1 MSGSTRARWQAI
13 APGRVNLIGEHT
25 DYNGLPVLPIA
36 IDRDVR
42 IEFRVTDDPAVRL
55 GSSVARFDPFAFQL
69 KRPIEAAA
77 QGDWSN
83 YVRAAARGL
92 MEHGVPLERGIEGTV
107 TGDVPIASG
116 LSSSSALVVAA
127 ALALLKANGVA
138 VGQGTGPDAPAALSR
153 LELAAL
159 MARAERFVGLEGGGM
174 DQAACLHGVAGHA
187 LRIEFDPLRVT
198 PVAVP
203 EGWRW
208 VVASSLVR
216 AEKSGG
222 AREAY
227 NERARQCREALGV
240 VGAAAATDETATAG
254 VRAPTVVG
262 AGFGPGSGAGVSN
275 AGGAGQ
281 GAPTYRDLVAE
292 EDLDGLLGRARRVL
306 APVLFRR
313 FRHVV
318 TEGRRVAQAE
328 VAMRDG
334 DMRRFGELM
343 VRSHESLRDDYEV
356 STRELDAIVEVA
368 LGAGA
373 AGARLT
379 GAGFG
384 GCAVVLCDARHRR
397 DGHGSPGGTVLCR
410 PYVGV
415 GGQRGRVRRAAV
427 TGCPRRGS
435 AGRRIWLVLF
445 TLLPVRSQF
454 TFAATRRMLRN
465 PVRQFTAI
473 VEQDFETGL
482 FVGYVPGFP
491 GAHSQASSLDE
502 LDELSENLR
511 EVISRS
517 DASRRRGSAIQTD
530 GSRPSSQ
537 ESRSLASAPT
547 LTV

>member
-42 IEFRVTDDPAVRL
+42 IEFAVTDAPVVRL
-55 GSSVARFDPFAFQL
+55 DSSVARFDPFAFQL

-187 LRIEFDPLRVT
+187 LPHRVR
-198 PVAVP
+198 PAAGDAGGRAGGVAV
-203 EGWRW
+203 GGG
-208 VVASSLVR
+208 VVAGAGREVGGRSRGVQR
-216 AEKSGG
+216 AGAAVPGG
-222 AREAY
+222 AGGGGGGGRNRRNGHGGRPGTNGRGRGIRPGQRRRRVE
-227 NERARQCREALGV
+227 CR
-240 VGAAAATDETATAG
+240 
-254 VRAPTVVG
+254 
-262 AGFGPGSGAGVSN
+262 
-275 AGGAGQ
+275 GAGQ

-343 VRSHESLRDDYEV
+343 CGRTRV
-356 STRELDAIVEVA
+356 SGTTTR
-368 LGAGA
+368 
-373 AGARLT
+373 
-379 GAGFG
+379 
-384 GCAVVLCDARHRR
+384 
-397 DGHGSPGGTVLCR
+397 
-410 PYVGV
+410 
-415 GGQRGRVRRAAV
+415 
-427 TGCPRRGS
+427 
-435 AGRRIWLVLF
+435 
-445 TLLPVRSQF
+445 
-454 TFAATRRMLRN
+454 
-465 PVRQFTAI
+465 
-473 VEQDFETGL
+473 
-482 FVGYVPGFP
+482 
-491 GAHSQASSLDE
+491 
-502 LDELSENLR
+502 
-511 EVISRS
+511 
-517 DASRRRGSAIQTD
+517 
-530 GSRPSSQ
+530 
-537 ESRSLASAPT
+537 
-547 LTV
+547 

>member
-1 MSGSTRARWQAI
+1 MASCGTAI

-42 IEFRVTDDPAVRL
+42 IKFAVLDDPVVRL
-55 GSSVARFDPFAFQL
+55 DSPVAHFDPFTFQL
-69 KRPIEAAA
+69 ERPIEAAD

-92 MEHGVPLERGIEGTV
+92 LEHGVPLERGIEGTV

-116 LSSSSALVVAA
+116 LSSSSALVVAS
-127 ALALLKANGVA
+127 ALALLKANGVE
-138 VGQGTGPDAPAALSR
+138 VGGAQGISR
-153 LELAAL
+153 LELAGL

-187 LRIEFDPLRVT
+187 LRIEFEPLSVT

-203 EGWRW
+203 AGWRW

-240 VGAAAATDETATAG
+240 VGRVALGNRTSR
-254 VRAPTVVG
+254 V
-262 AGFGPGSGAGVSN
+262 
-275 AGGAGQ
+275 
-281 GAPTYRDLVAE
+281 PTYRDLVAL
-292 EDLDGLLGRARRVL
+292 DDRDGLLRDARRAL

-328 VAMRDG
+328 AAMRDG
-334 DMRRFGELM
+334 DMRRFGDLM

-356 STRELDAIVEVA
+356 STGELDAIVEVA

-384 GCAVVLCDARHRR
+384 GCAVVLCDDRTAAPVMEALAARFFKPRL
-397 DGHGSPGGTVLCR
+397 GGPPTGDMMFAVR
-410 PYVGV
+410 AGGGARVGER
-415 GGQRGRVRRAAV
+415 GGN
-427 TGCPRRGS
+427 
-435 AGRRIWLVLF
+435 AGRDV
-445 TLLPVRSQF
+445 
-454 TFAATRRMLRN
+454 
-465 PVRQFTAI
+465 
-473 VEQDFETGL
+473 
-482 FVGYVPGFP
+482 FP
-491 GAHSQASSLDE
+491 S
-502 LDELSENLR
+502 
-511 EVISRS
+511 
-517 DASRRRGSAIQTD
+517 
-530 GSRPSSQ
+530 
-537 ESRSLASAPT
+537 
-547 LTV
+547 